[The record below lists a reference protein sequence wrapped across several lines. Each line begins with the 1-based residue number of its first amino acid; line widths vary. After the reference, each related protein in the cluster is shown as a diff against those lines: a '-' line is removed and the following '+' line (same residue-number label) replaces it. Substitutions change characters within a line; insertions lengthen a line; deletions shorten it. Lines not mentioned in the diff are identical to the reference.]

1 MKKLFC
7 IILLSLL
14 VLCVFTACSGK
25 DGKDGIDGQNGIDG
39 TDGET
44 PTIEISEDG
53 YWIINGEKTDLKASS
68 DKIDHENPQGLQFFM
83 QDDGTYLVSCGDAKY
98 LSNIVIPTTYKGGAV
113 VGIVNDAFY
122 ANQNLTS
129 ITIPDTVTKIGA
141 RAFSNCPNLTSVM
154 IGDGVTSIGEEA
166 FYTCSNLTSVVIG
179 DSVTNIGECAFAYC
193 TSLTSVNIPNSVKS
207 IGEDAFYFCTS
218 LTGVYISNLAAW
230 CNIFFET
237 LYSNPLNHSKNL
249 YLNGELVTDL
259 VVPDGVTSIGQCA
272 FFSCT
277 SIETVVIPDSVT
289 AVGDAAFS
297 GCDNLKSAVIS
308 TGVTSIGKYAFA
320 TISDVYYTGSEEEW
334 NVIEFDPN
342 VSAFVNPTIHYNYVP
357 EA

>member
-1 MKKLFC
+1 MKKRLY
-7 IILLSLL
+7 IVLLSLL
-14 VLCVFTACSGK
+14 VLCALTACSGK
-25 DGKDGIDGQNGIDG
+25 DGKDGQNGVDG
-39 TDGET
+39 ADGLT

-68 DKIDHENPQGLQFFM
+68 DKIDYENPQGLQFFM

-98 LSNIVIPTTYKGGAV
+98 LSNIVIPATYNGGAV

-122 ANQNLTS
+122 AHPKLTS

-141 RAFSNCPNLTSVM
+141 RAFSNCPNLTTVV
-154 IGDGVTSIGEEA
+154 IGDSVTNIGECA
-166 FYTCSNLTSVVIG
+166 FSNCQNLTSVVIG

-193 TSLTSVNIPNSVKS
+193 TSLTSVSIPNSVKS

-218 LTGVYISNLAAW
+218 LTGVYISDLAAW

-249 YLNGELVTDL
+249 YLNGELVTNL

-277 SIETVVIPDSVT
+277 SIETVVIPDR
-289 AVGDAAFS
+289 
-297 GCDNLKSAVIS
+297 
-308 TGVTSIGKYAFA
+308 A
-320 TISDVYYTGSEEEW
+320 TLPSLHPQ
-334 NVIEFDPN
+334 N
-342 VSAFVNPTIHYNYVP
+342 NYCTL
-357 EA
+357 